1 MYDPSNQAA
10 VTDALTVAGDVIAEP
25 EVESKLLAAP
35 EGGET
40 FMDTKLTALLPGVND
55 TENEATPAAEIFPDT
70 DLEKPVS
77 TGIDCP
83 LDKVEE
89 KITSR
94 NNNQPRLKFH
104 ISFNKRYNSILQ

>member
-1 MYDPSNQAA
+1 MYDPSSQAA
-10 VTDALTVAGDVIAEP
+10 VTDALTVAGDVIADP

-40 FMDTKLTALLPGVND
+40 LMETKFTALLPGVND
-55 TENEATPAAEIFPDT
+55 TENEATPVAKIFPDT

-83 LDKVEE
+83 LDNPEE
-89 KITSR
+89 KTSSR
-94 NNNQPRLKFH
+94 INNQIRLKFH
-104 ISFNKRYNSILQ
+104 IG